1 MPVWQAVRVNR
12 PYTLGMRY
20 DPATNGTG
28 RMKPRDPQDLTG
40 SAVKETVKEAGQD
53 FLIGGIT
60 LAAILLLVGTGTSWV
75 RSITGLTEL
84 IAQSQSAITSTLL
97 LNIALILF
105 GWRRFRQLQHEV
117 ARRATAEAEALAL
130 ASFDPLTGLLN
141 RRAFNERGDAAIL
154 KWNAD
159 GCHVGA
165 LVIDLDTFKNV
176 NDLFGHDG
184 GDKVIE
190 ANVARIRAHA
200 PPEAIIARLGGDEF
214 AIIYPLPRNGPDQI
228 DEFGQKLAEELVFT
242 IEIDGV
248 SASTSASVGGATSD
262 ATGVSMPEILR
273 HADAAMYRAKR
284 LGRSRYCHFN
294 GTMELA
300 LARQDI
306 IESDLRRALQAGE
319 PYPVYEPLVD
329 LATGQTVGYEMLARW
344 KSPVLGEISPA
355 EFVAIAEQCKLIG
368 ALSEHLYR
376 LAFAD
381 AVRWPQHLSLSVNVS
396 PLQLRDPW
404 FAQKMLKLMSETALP
419 PQRLVIEIT
428 ENALI
433 DNIVGTSAV
442 FTSLR
447 NLGVRIA
454 LDDFGTGYSSIASLR
469 SLPFDTVKLD
479 REFVMRMAEGTDDDE
494 MTKAVIALGQSLGL
508 PVIAEGIE
516 SAAVAAKLADL
527 GCAIGQGRR
536 WGGALL
542 ATDLLARHASG
553 SAAVTHATARDTD
566 AA

>member
-1 MPVWQAVRVNR
+1 
-12 PYTLGMRY
+12 
-20 DPATNGTG
+20 
-28 RMKPRDPQDLTG
+28 MKPRDPKDLTG
-40 SAVKETVKEAGQD
+40 PAVKETVKEAGQD

-75 RSITGLTEL
+75 RSITGLTEM

-117 ARRATAEAEALAL
+117 VRRTAAEAEALAL
-130 ASFDPLTGLLN
+130 ASYDPLTGLLN
-141 RRAFNERGDAAIL
+141 RRAFNDRGEAAIAAWHARNL
-154 KWNAD
+154 
-159 GCHVGA
+159 HVGA

-176 NDLFGHDG
+176 NDLFGHQG
-184 GDKVIE
+184 GDRVLSE
-190 ANVARIRAHA
+190 SVARIRDNA
-200 PPEAIIARLGGDEF
+200 PPEALMARLGGDEF
-214 AIIYPLPRNGPDQI
+214 AIIYPFAPGSDDHF
-228 DEFGQKLAEELVFT
+228 DEYGQQLAERLVFT
-242 IEIDGV
+242 IQIDGV
-248 SASTSASVGGATSD
+248 TASTSASIGGATSD
-262 ATGVSMPEILR
+262 TAGTQLTDILR
-273 HADAAMYRAKR
+273 HADTAMYRAKR

-306 IESDLRRALQAGE
+306 IEADLRRALHAGE
-319 PYPVYEPLVD
+319 PYPVYESLVD

-344 KSPVLGEISPA
+344 TSPVLGDMSPA
-355 EFVAIAEQCKLIG
+355 EFVAVAEQRKLIG
-368 ALSEHLYR
+368 ALSEHLFR
-376 LAFAD
+376 KAFAD
-381 AVRWPQHLSLSVNVS
+381 AARWPAHLSLSVNVS

-404 FAQKMLKLMSETALP
+404 FAQKMLKLLAETALP

-433 DNIVGTSAV
+433 DNIAGTSAV

-469 SLPFDTVKLD
+469 ALPFDTVKLD
-479 REFVMRMAEGTDDDE
+479 REYVMRMAEGTDEDE
-494 MTKAVIALGQSLGL
+494 MSKAVIALAQSLGL

-516 SAAVAAKLADL
+516 SAAIAAKLAEL

-536 WGGALL
+536 WGGAL
-542 ATDLLARHASG
+542 ASGDVLARHAALGAPTLPAPAQGASQ
-553 SAAVTHATARDTD
+553 ATD

>member
-1 MPVWQAVRVNR
+1 
-12 PYTLGMRY
+12 
-20 DPATNGTG
+20 
-28 RMKPRDPQDLTG
+28 MKPRDPKDLTG
-40 SAVKETVKEAGQD
+40 PAVKETVKEAGQD

-75 RSITGLTEL
+75 RSITGLTEM

-117 ARRATAEAEALAL
+117 VRRTAAEAEALAL

-141 RRAFNERGDAAIL
+141 RRAFNERGDAAIIAWRDRGL
-154 KWNAD
+154 
-159 GCHVGA
+159 HVGA
-165 LVIDLDTFKNV
+165 LVIDLDSFKNV
-176 NDLFGHDG
+176 NDLFGHEG
-184 GDKVIE
+184 GDQVITSS
-190 ANVARIRAHA
+190 VARIRDIA
-200 PPEAIIARLGGDEF
+200 PPESIIARLGGDEF
-214 AIIYPLPRNGPDQI
+214 AIIYPLPAGSDAQF
-228 DEFGQKLAEELVFT
+228 DEFGELLAERLIFT
-242 IEIDGV
+242 IAIDGV
-248 SASTSASVGGATSD
+248 TASTSASVGGATAD
-262 ATGVSMPEILR
+262 CNGVTLPDILR
-273 HADAAMYRAKR
+273 HADAALYRAKR

-306 IESDLRRALQAGE
+306 IESDLRRGLQAGE

-329 LATGQTVGYEMLARW
+329 LSTGHAIGYEMLARW
-344 KSPVLGEISPA
+344 TSPVLGDISPA
-355 EFVAIAEQCKLIG
+355 EFVAIAEQRKLIG
-368 ALSEHLYR
+368 PLSEHLFR

-381 AVRWPQHLSLSVNVS
+381 AARWPQHLSLSVNVS

-404 FAQKMLKLMSETALP
+404 FAQKILKLLSETALP

-433 DNIVGTSAV
+433 DNIAGTSAV

-479 REFVMRMAEGTDDDE
+479 REYVMRMTEDSDDAE

-516 SAAVAAKLADL
+516 SAAVATKLAEL

-536 WGGALL
+536 WGRAL
-542 ATDLLARHASG
+542 ASGDVLARHAALGTPSLPAPAQG
-553 SAAVTHATARDTD
+553 SSQATD